1 MCAHTLTCAHTR
13 AHGRA
18 HLHMSSD
25 TWAHR
30 CAHAHTHVCTMART
44 PAHEFTDRWICTH
57 TLECARTLTRCD
69 PARGL
74 GEPVSL
80 RQARPSLPPEQGE
93 EEAVA
98 AAAGSANAQG
108 RAPTAETHRGPA
120 LPAGPWGETPFDAW
134 LVTPPPWRDLLVLL
148 SCGAGTRARVT
159 ADVSLG
165 VGPHAWVPA
174 LGAGPQQPHAL
185 IVAQVR
191 PPGRDSALGSQC
203 ESCGPRPPP
212 KACRAF
218 CPGGADLLRCR
229 CLPGPLTGPGVRV
242 PVAGAGG
249 SSWGARLPDPGQCP
263 LRPLTSAPVSTPWA
277 LGSEAAFS

>member
-134 LVTPPPWRDLLVLL
+134 LVTPPPV
-148 SCGAGTRARVT
+148 
-159 ADVSLG
+159 
-165 VGPHAWVPA
+165 
-174 LGAGPQQPHAL
+174 AGPPGPPLLRRRHSGSGHGRR
-185 IVAQVR
+185 VSGSR
-191 PPGRDSALGSQC
+191 PACMGPG
-203 ESCGPRPPP
+203 
-212 KACRAF
+212 
-218 CPGGADLLRCR
+218 PGGRSPAASRAHR
-229 CLPGPLTGPGVRV
+229 GPGAS
-242 PVAGAGG
+242 PWA
-249 SSWGARLPDPGQCP
+249 GQCP
-263 LRPLTSAPVSTPWA
+263 RESVRVVWP
-277 LGSEAAFS
+277 